1 MTSKNYYLTGCR
13 LNKSQRERIESKGF
27 YVYAT
32 RSWDEGCGCS
42 LEKRVIVNH
51 EDDVIL
57 NFKPEEIE
65 PNIVCY
71 DFYKWCDEN
80 EVYDDDK
87 TFESVLP
94 IVNE

>member
-1 MTSKNYYLTGCR
+1 MNKHYYLTGYR
-13 LNKSQRERIESKGF
+13 LSKEQRDKIEAQGF

-32 RSWDEGCGCS
+32 RSWDSGNGCS

-57 NFKPEEIE
+57 NFKPDEIE

-71 DFYKWCDEN
+71 DFYEWCDKN
-80 EVYDDDK
+80 EVYDDDE
-87 TFESVLP
+87 TFESVLL